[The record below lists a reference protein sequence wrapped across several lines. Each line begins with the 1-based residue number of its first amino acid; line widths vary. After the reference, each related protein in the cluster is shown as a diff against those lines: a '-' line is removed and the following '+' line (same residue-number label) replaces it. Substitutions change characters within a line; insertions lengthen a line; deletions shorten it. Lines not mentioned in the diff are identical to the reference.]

1 MTKPTG
7 WKHTLIKWSKE
18 LVSIFILITLVS
30 LAIDWYRSL
39 NMPQGDA
46 PAIHAM
52 TLDSVPVDI
61 ITQSHEEPVVLYF
74 WATWC
79 GACKL
84 VSPTV
89 DWFSNHYQV
98 VSVALS
104 SGSDERVHRYMQAK
118 DYEFPVINDSNG
130 LISRQWNISVTPTI
144 AVIYKGKIE
153 NISTGVTTPMGLWL
167 RIFSAQ

>member
-1 MTKPTG
+1 
-7 WKHTLIKWSKE
+7 
-18 LVSIFILITLVS
+18 
-30 LAIDWYRSL
+30 
-39 NMPQGDA
+39 
-46 PAIHAM
+46 
-52 TLDSVPVDI
+52 
-61 ITQSHEEPVVLYF
+61 
-74 WATWC
+74 
-79 GACKL
+79 
-84 VSPTV
+84 V